1 MIYSSDTKSRD
12 LILRIGTKCGMS
24 LADVFITQEDVKQ
37 LLQQPTPLVIRAFEA
52 IWKESNY
59 TSKIQILAMST
70 DFRDVT
76 FRDHRF
82 KISN

>member
-1 MIYSSDTKSRD
+1 
-12 LILRIGTKCGMS
+12 MS

-37 LLQQPTPLVIRAFEA
+37 LLQQPTPEVIRAFEA
-52 IWKESNY
+52 IWKESDY
-59 TSKIQILAMST
+59 TSKIQILEMST